1 MEIGEVL
8 MVVEDDSRERGSLD
22 VVAPGAEGANDAKKL
37 SIVDLIVSFSGG
49 KGLRNEGTR
58 MPYVINVV
66 LVENGTC
73 GEEGGIS
80 LNLKWLCAIWNK
92 KDRVLRKAEL
102 EVGEGVVV
110 FGGPEPGRC
119 LLQQFVKGSC
129 KVSVMINKTMIKVTK
144 S

>member
-1 MEIGEVL
+1 

-22 VVAPGAEGANDAKKL
+22 VVAPGAKGANDAKKL
-37 SIVDLIVSFSGG
+37 SIVDLIVSFGG
-49 KGLRNEGTR
+49 GEGLRNKGTGV
-58 MPYVINVV
+58 PYVVNVV

-73 GEEGGIS
+73 SEEGGVS
-80 LNLKWLCAIWNK
+80 LDLEWLRAIWDK
-92 KDRVLRKAEL
+92 KDGILRKTEL
-102 EVGEGVVV
+102 EISEGVVA
-110 FGGPEPGRC
+110 FGGPEPGCC